1 MIIFHAPR
9 EIVNYKNRCDRNKR
23 KKKREEKLEKGYKL
37 TVSRTAGIER
47 SKLYTVTNDSINFI
61 TGTRRRR
68 RRGLFR

>member
-1 MIIFHAPR
+1 MTGI
-9 EIVNYKNRCDRNKR
+9 
-23 KKKREEKLEKGYKL
+23 KKKKIIKKEEEKKLEKGYKL

-68 RRGLFR
+68 G